1 MVGTTGTGKTTCL
14 NIYTG
19 QVIIVVIITMIM
31 TGDNSDN
38 NENNHPQNLETGD
51 TAKSLTTHTVAVED
65 KIHGPGAPM
74 WVDNPG
80 DDNKQA

>member
-1 MVGTTGTGKTTCL
+1 
-14 NIYTG
+14 
-19 QVIIVVIITMIM
+19 M

-80 DDNKQA
+80 DDGKQA